1 MLKQISVF
9 HALLLKVILQGNSF
23 RVYCN
28 YFLRIILMLKR
39 IYFILQGKSFN
50 YNYPFLVKGKS
61 FMLKVK
67 YFRVN

>member
-1 MLKQISVF
+1 
-9 HALLLKVILQGNSF
+9 
-23 RVYCN
+23 
-28 YFLRIILMLKR
+28 MLKR